1 MIGTT
6 KYGRHTDLVKRMA
19 EAGGADLPGA
29 RAEGTL
35 AAEALRG
42 ACASCTGCA
51 CPDACGDWLDRTAA
65 GAEAGSAA
73 APGYCRNA
81 DLWSRLAAPPRD

>member
-19 EAGGADLPGA
+19 EAVGADLP
-29 RAEGTL
+29 RALSDGTL
-35 AAEALRG
+35 TPEGLRG
-42 ACASCTGCA
+42 AVASCTGCA

-65 GAEAGSAA
+65 GTAA
-73 APGYCRNA
+73 PPGYCRNA
-81 DLWSRLAAPPRD
+81 DLWSRLSDRPKG